1 MTRAMSIL
9 LAAALACP
17 MVFGV
22 KVQAAEPA
30 ADAVVLAA
38 AEAAVAGQGISPAG
52 EQADTA
58 FDSEVGEI
66 VNFGTDSTITFT
78 VPEGVE
84 GTFDIYMNVGK
95 ASVPEG
101 SKARTPRGSTVVTM
115 AVADGDAYAVPMALQ
130 GCSEDPADLYNLG
143 LFAMREDVEL
153 KAGETITLAGIAG
166 NQRPDPKDPEKMITH
181 MPPFGDMVLY
191 PAGSEVAVGYDGGAV
206 PEVKEADPED
216 VLSGLNIAWLGSS
229 VTYGAASDGYSM
241 ADAMADAHAATKSWK
256 YAISGTTLVNDD
268 ASSYVARMYQIDPS
282 LPLDL
287 FVVQLSTNDAQ
298 GKKPLGELGESMDPA
313 DFDDTT
319 ITGAMETIIAYVKET
334 WGCPVFFYS
343 GTHFDSPEYQE
354 MVDRM
359 LEIRDKWGI
368 GVVDLWNNEE
378 MTAVT
383 ANEEEVGKLM
393 GDPVHP
399 FRNGYVEWWLPEFEK
414 AFTEFFTNNQ

>member
-1 MTRAMSIL
+1 MRTAMSIL
-9 LAAALACP
+9 LAAAMVCP
-17 MVFGV
+17 LMMGV
-22 KVQAAEPA
+22 TVKAEAPA
-30 ADAVVLAA
+30 EGAVTLAA
-38 AEAAVAGQGISPAG
+38 AEAVVAGQGISPAG
-52 EQADTA
+52 EEADTT

-101 SKARTPRGSTVVTM
+101 SKARTPRGSTVAAM
-115 AVADGDAYAVPMALQ
+115 SVAGGDAYAVPMALV
-130 GCSEDPADLYNLG
+130 GCSEDPQDLYSLG
-143 LFAMREDVEL
+143 LFEMRENVEL
-153 KAGETITLAGIAG
+153 KAGDTITLTGIAG

-206 PEVKEADPED
+206 PEGKEADPKD

-241 ADAMADAHAATKSWK
+241 ADAMEDAHAATKSWK
-256 YAISGTTLVNDD
+256 YAISGTTLVNED
-268 ASSYVARMYQIDPS
+268 ASSYVARMHQIDPS

-383 ANEEEVGKLM
+383 EKEEEISKLM

-399 FRNGYVEWWLPEFEK
+399 FRDGYVNWWLPEFEK
-414 AFTEFFTNNQ
+414 AFTEYFSNNQ